1 MSHSNDTNKET
12 RKKYRF
18 LLITVVMLLLI
29 AIIFAVLLTM
39 GVIRFGKSSGGD
51 GSSGAGSSSEGRASG
66 TDSSSEGGVSG
77 DNTAADPPA
86 ASTEMTET
94 EKGETGRVKQS
105 IIENMAPATEIPKIT
120 VTDEMLEKGILNEGN
135 PSRLMAVMEKAG
147 RGEDITIAYLGGSI
161 TAGSS
166 ASPQAEKCYAN
177 LSTLWWKETFPDAK
191 INYVNAGIGATD
203 SWLGV
208 HRVAEDVLSHN
219 PDLVIIEYSVND
231 YQGTNKETY
240 DSLLRKV
247 LEYKLPSG
255 GASSGADSDST
266 AASERGPAVIA
277 LLLGAESYGY
287 AAEHAP
293 IAFRYKVPIISYS
306 ALLTGKLVSWKSVG
320 NSDGTHPDNP
330 GHALI
335 AHLLTEY
342 YRRVLSSINETE
354 DPGYTVPDISES
366 QTKCRYLNAELLT
379 SDELKADA
387 TDGFEASS
395 VTGILFNTNGWKT
408 TSAGTISFT
417 LTTREIGIAWLQKS
431 VDPKGTC
438 ASYDLYVDGE
448 SAATLPGVADS
459 WGAHLEYK
467 TIMMDEVATHTV
479 ELRPSADN
487 TGTEFEI
494 LAVGIA
500 R

>member
-1 MSHSNDTNKET
+1 M
-12 RKKYRF
+12 
-18 LLITVVMLLLI
+18 LILI

-39 GVIRFGKSSGGD
+39 GVIKLGKGSGDG
-51 GSSGAGSSSEGRASG
+51 GSSGSGSSGSVAASEGETRVDPS
-66 TDSSSEGGVSG
+66 
-77 DNTAADPPA
+77 AAF
-86 ASTEMTET
+86 TEAITE
-94 EKGETGRVKQS
+94 EVGNGRVKQS
-105 IIENMAPATEIPKIT
+105 IIENMAPATEVPKIT
-120 VTDEMLEKGILNEGN
+120 VTDDMLEKGILNEGN

-147 RGEDITIAYLGGSI
+147 RGEEITIAYLGGSI

-177 LSTLWWKETFPDAK
+177 LSTEWWRQTFPDTK

-208 HRVAEDVLSHN
+208 HRVTEDVLSHN

-231 YQGTNKETY
+231 YQGINKETY

-247 LEYKLPSG
+247 LEYKLPSVD
-255 GASSGADSDST
+255 ASSVAGSDST
-266 AASERGPAVIA
+266 LASDRGPAVIA
-277 LLLGAESYGY
+277 LLLGAETYGY

-387 TDGFEASS
+387 MDGFEAAQ

-408 TSAGTISFT
+408 SAAGTISFT
-417 LTTREIGIAWLQKS
+417 VTSREIGIAWLQKS
-431 VDPKGTC
+431 VDPQGTY

-448 SAATLPGVADS
+448 LAATLPGVADS

-467 TIMMDEVATHTV
+467 TILMDEAATHTV
-479 ELRPSADN
+479 ELRPTADN
-487 TGTEFEI
+487 TGTEFEV
-494 LAVGIA
+494 LALGIA

>member
-29 AIIFAVLLTM
+29 AIVFAVLLTM
-39 GVIRFGKSSGGD
+39 GVIRFGKGSD
-51 GSSGAGSSSEGRASG
+51 GEGSTGA
-66 TDSSSEGGVSG
+66 DKSSEGGAPGREEASEG
-77 DNTAADPPA
+77 GTAADPSA
-86 ASTEMTET
+86 APTEINTTE
-94 EKGETGRVKQS
+94 EEMGRVKKS
-105 IIENMAPATEIPKIT
+105 IIENMAPATEVPKIT

-147 RGEDITIAYLGGSI
+147 RGEEITIAYLGGSI

-177 LSTLWWKETFPDAK
+177 LSTKWWKETFPDTK

-255 GASSGADSDST
+255 DGASGADPDRS
-266 AASERGPAVIA
+266 AASESGPAVIA
-277 LLLGAESYGY
+277 LLLGAETYGY

-342 YRRVLSSINETE
+342 YRRVLSSINEAE
-354 DPGYTVPDISES
+354 DPGYNVPDISES

-379 SDELKADA
+379 SDKLKAD
-387 TDGFEASS
+387 TMDGFEAGS

-431 VDPKGTC
+431 VDPKGTY
-438 ASYDLYVDGE
+438 ASYDLYVDGVP
-448 SAATLPGVADS
+448 AATLPGVADS

-467 TIMMDEVATHTV
+467 TILMDEVATHTV
-479 ELRPSADN
+479 ELRPTADN

-494 LAVGIA
+494 LAFGIA